1 MFLKYCLSTMI
12 LLILEYSDSFSG
24 ALWMEYNNEPYVT
37 LEHAFH
43 EVFDAGNYKA
53 CLLTIGANTVAVL
66 MPFPDVLK
74 VFDSYS
80 RDMHGM
86 PAAVGYSVLVSFEGI
101 QNLTRFFHNSCNYP
115 GQNSE
120 NSQFELKGVK
130 CHRNISLSNSLD
142 NTAND
147 DTTSNNRDQLTKQ
160 QESVIER
167 ENRLAKLRE
176 KQREKRQQAKQKES
190 VAERENR
197 LAKQTEKRKQETVSE
212 REYRLAK
219 QGEKRKQAKQQE
231 TVTERENRL
240 AKQRQKSKQV
250 KQQETVSERE
260 NRLQNQRKA
269 GRLKRQ
275 NETVEQREQRLA
287 KVRANYKK
295 NKSRRS
301 GKNKQCPRSGSRG
314 HVNNDRCGSRIFQ
327 T

>member
-1 MFLKYCLSTMI
+1 MI

-190 VAERENR
+190 VAERENK
-197 LAKQTEKRKQETVSE
+197 LAKQREKRKQETVSE
-212 REYRLAK
+212 KENRLAKQREKRKQETASERQNRLAK
-219 QGEKRKQAKQQE
+219 QGEKRKQTKQQE
-231 TVTERENRL
+231 IVSERENRL
-240 AKQRQKSKQV
+240 AKQREKIKQA
-250 KQQETVSERE
+250 KKPETIAERE
-260 NRLQNQRKA
+260 NRLAK
-269 GRLKRQ
+269 
-275 NETVEQREQRLA
+275 QREKR
-287 KVRANYKK
+287 N
-295 NKSRRS
+295 
-301 GKNKQCPRSGSRG
+301 
-314 HVNNDRCGSRIFQ
+314 
-327 T
+327 